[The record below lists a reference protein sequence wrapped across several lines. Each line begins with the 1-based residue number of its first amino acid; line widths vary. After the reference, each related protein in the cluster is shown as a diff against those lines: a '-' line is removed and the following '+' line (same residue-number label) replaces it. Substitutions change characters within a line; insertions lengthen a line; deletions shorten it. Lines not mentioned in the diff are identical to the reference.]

1 MVSKY
6 SLKQN
11 ENVGIVVEENDLEM
25 ALKTAAIQLGVER
38 NRIEYRVI
46 ELGKTG
52 ILGILGKKKMK
63 IRAWETNSASVLSD
77 SIDFLSE
84 IFNRMGIN
92 VDVAGI
98 ENEEGLLLNIK
109 GESEGLVI
117 GRRGQTLDALQYIV
131 NRYIQ
136 RIHEG
141 GVRIFL
147 DSEGYRGRREQSI
160 KKMAITLGKK
170 VKRLKKPLAA
180 EPMGSVERRLFH
192 IALKPDRELRTESR
206 GEGQRRKVVV
216 YPVKR

>member
-1 MVSKY
+1 MVSKD
-6 SLKQN
+6 SSEQN
-11 ENVGIVVEENDLEM
+11 ENVGIVIEENDLEN
-25 ALKTAAIQLGVER
+25 ALKTAAIQLGVDR
-38 NRIEYRVI
+38 SCMEYRVI
-46 ELGKTG
+46 ELGRGG
-52 ILGILGKKKMK
+52 ILGILGKKRIK
-63 IRAWETNSASVLSD
+63 IRAWENISAGALND
-77 SIDFLSE
+77 SIEFLSE

-92 VDVAGI
+92 VDIVGV
-98 ENEEGLLLNIK
+98 EKEDGLLLNIK

-136 RIHEG
+136 RMHG
-141 GVRIFL
+141 GGMRVFL

-206 GEGQRRKVVV
+206 GEGQRRKVIV

>member
-1 MVSKY
+1 MVSKD
-6 SLKQN
+6 SPEQN
-11 ENVGIVVEENDLEM
+11 ENVGIVVEESDLES
-25 ALKTAAIQLGVER
+25 ALKTAVIQLGVDR
-38 NRIEYRVI
+38 SRMEYRVI
-46 ELGKTG
+46 ELGKGG
-52 ILGILGKKKMK
+52 ILGILGKKKIK
-63 IRAWETNSASVLSD
+63 IKAWETDSAGILSD
-77 SIDFLSE
+77 SIEFLSE

-92 VDVAGI
+92 VDIVGV
-98 ENEEGLLLNIK
+98 ENEDGLLLNIK

-136 RIHEG
+136 KIHEG
-141 GVRIFL
+141 GVRVFL
-147 DSEGYRGRREQSI
+147 DNEGYRGRREQSI
-160 KKMAITLGKK
+160 NKMAITLGKK

-206 GEGQRRKVVV
+206 GEGQKRKVIV